1 MSFRQPPKQ
10 ADSHTFLSSF
20 WVLHT
25 KGLPKVS
32 AKEIE
37 LHKNILLLIRTT
49 TEMIS
54 YDSVQCA
61 IPDDIT

>member
-37 LHKNILLLIRTT
+37 LHKNMHTAHP
-49 TEMIS
+49 
-54 YDSVQCA
+54 YNYK
-61 IPDDIT
+61 DDQL